1 MKPIHIKRVIDFI
14 HRYHPEHTRTELNVL
29 LEAEPEQFVY
39 LLNEAIERSGSTPK
53 CAIKFIKEIQKII
66 QETSTNKENPTMEN
80 EIKPSFTMRLV
91 AAAKNVW
98 GKVTHF
104 FSTNAKK
111 TALTGSAI
119 VIAVVAFFATNNTAL
134 LNLLATIKSRGVI
147 NSLKTQLG
155 KVTSLIVAG
164 KNLVMNNIGL
174 AWMFVQL
181 AAEVAL
187 NKVIAL
193 KNFLVAR
200 VKQGWEWVMSLFKP
214 ELEEEHQYKA
224 A

>member
-1 MKPIHIKRVIDFI
+1 MKPIYIKRVIDFI
-14 HRYHPEHTRTELNVL
+14 HRYHPEHTRNELNTL

-80 EIKPSFTMRLV
+80 EIKLSFTMRLV

-111 TALTGSAI
+111 TALTGSAV

-134 LNLLATIKSRGVI
+134 LTLIATIKSQGIV
-147 NSLKTQLG
+147 NSLKVLLG
-155 KVTSLIVAG
+155 KVTGVIIAG
-164 KNLVMNNIGL
+164 KNLVMESAGL
-174 AWMFVQL
+174 AWMFAQL
-181 AAEVAL
+181 AVNAVL

-193 KNFLVAR
+193 KGFLVTR
-200 VKQGWEWVMSLFKP
+200 VKQGWKWAVSLFKP
-214 ELEEEHQYKA
+214 ELEEEHQYQA